1 MSSQAV
7 PTLQQL
13 AIRGLLKDEDLTLSL
28 LDDLPIVL
36 FPPLFE
42 QAFINRQTKIVKT
55 MVISWPFPCLPLG
68 SLINYVE
75 ADNFQAVLD
84 GMDWLINQT
93 VWPRQCRL
101 RVLNLHYIK
110 HGFWERCVGTENG
123 FPSQKKKPLEK
134 DSTTEGKKQSLKVLA
149 EYTLMFSTLK
159 DYNSYFMQWLK
170 LRKDTVPCYFFNLV
184 PKKCQ
189 QSSCFLNYT

>member
-1 MSSQAV
+1 MSFQDV

-55 MVISWPFPCLPLG
+55 MVTSWPFPCLPLG
-68 SLINYVE
+68 SLIHYVE

-84 GMDWLINQT
+84 GMDWLINET
-93 VWPRQCRL
+93 VWPRRCRL
-101 RVLNLHYIK
+101 RVLNLHYIE

-123 FPSQKKKPLEK
+123 FPSQKKKEPLEK
-134 DSTTEGKKQSLKVLA
+134 DPTTEGKKPKLQVLA
-149 EYTLMFSTLK
+149 EYTLMFQTLK
-159 DYNSYFMQWLK
+159 DYNSCFLQWLS
-170 LRKDTVPCYFFNLV
+170 LRKDIVRIYFFNLV
-184 PKKCQ
+184 PKKK
-189 QSSCFLNYT
+189 